1 MLKKSTPTLRISPC
15 TASGLTCQLSVT
27 LKKTFCVSSE
37 AAATEPS
44 PAALSLKSARCT
56 LMSTRRRLRQGAM
69 NCGPSPTW
77 PTILPNSETTPTS
90 PAGIGW
96 YDRKSVS
103 PMLVSTNT
111 TTTAVIGRARQ
122 ISRRHHL
129 AEGRPHRQPEHADER
144 RQDDDHGDAREDHY
158 PKNPDHQLPPCRS
171 GLTGVAFDGARGAD
185 RRSIP
190 GRAQPTTPVELP
202 ARQHE

>member
-44 PAALSLKSARCT
+44 PAALSLNSARCT
-56 LMSTRRRLRQGAM
+56 LMSTRRRSRQGAM

-103 PMLVSTNT
+103 PMLASTNT
-111 TTTAVIGRARQ
+111 TTTPVIAGRVKSRAGITSPKTVRTGSRNTPTRAAR
-122 ISRRHHL
+122 
-129 AEGRPHRQPEHADER
+129 
-144 RQDDDHGDAREDHY
+144 
-158 PKNPDHQLPPCRS
+158 
-171 GLTGVAFDGARGAD
+171 
-185 RRSIP
+185 
-190 GRAQPTTPVELP
+190 TTTTATP
-202 ARQHE
+202 ARIAIPRIQIISYLLAAPVSPELHSSPAGIHGIRTTSAGCPRRRRPPSG